1 MSLLS
6 KLLNKA
12 VGVPEVNLNKLPFAN
27 KIVGVWEKKSM
38 EDLVKQLPKETI
50 VSYFA
55 SAFNDTLDEAER
67 KLEDIIYL
75 YETKTSLNQR
85 KIMKHFYRSCC
96 WNSFFA
102 INIKN
107 FASH

>member
-38 EDLVKQLPKETI
+38 EDLVKQLPKETVTRLI
-50 VSYFA
+50 EV
-55 SAFNDTLDEAER
+55 
-67 KLEDIIYL
+67 
-75 YETKTSLNQR
+75 
-85 KIMKHFYRSCC
+85 C
-96 WNSFFA
+96 NSEL
-102 INIKN
+102 K
-107 FASH
+107 SRL

>member
-27 KIVGVWEKKSM
+27 KIVGDWEKKSM

-50 VSYFA
+50 IRLIEV
-55 SAFNDTLDEAER
+55 
-67 KLEDIIYL
+67 
-75 YETKTSLNQR
+75 
-85 KIMKHFYRSCC
+85 C
-96 WNSFFA
+96 NSEL
-102 INIKN
+102 K
-107 FASH
+107 SRL